1 LPLPPPAAA
10 AVAPVTD
17 DSVPEG
23 HKGLHASLYG
33 EGGAVEAHGVA
44 GQTEAVY
51 EVVPV
56 RWK

>member
-1 LPLPPPAAA
+1 
-10 AVAPVTD
+10 
-17 DSVPEG
+17 VPEG